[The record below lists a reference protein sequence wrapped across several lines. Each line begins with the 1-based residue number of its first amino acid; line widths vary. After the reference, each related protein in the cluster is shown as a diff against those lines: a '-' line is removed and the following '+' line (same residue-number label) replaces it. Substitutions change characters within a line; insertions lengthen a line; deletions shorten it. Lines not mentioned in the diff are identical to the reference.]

1 MDESR
6 AQAYLHLI
14 QQLLDCPKGEES
26 QILQANSELLDGE
39 FLQTCEQVATM
50 FAE

>member
-1 MDESR
+1 MDENR

-14 QQLLDCPKGEES
+14 QQLLDCPNGEEP

-39 FLQTCEQVATM
+39 FLQTCEQVATRL
-50 FAE
+50 AE